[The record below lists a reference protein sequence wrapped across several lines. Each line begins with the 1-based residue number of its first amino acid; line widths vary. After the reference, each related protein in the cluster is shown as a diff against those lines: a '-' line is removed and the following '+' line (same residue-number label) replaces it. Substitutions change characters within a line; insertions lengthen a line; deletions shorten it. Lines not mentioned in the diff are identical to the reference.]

1 MENDGIQFENFWKIE
16 DIATFPEFD
25 SETISCSQH
34 YEQTTT
40 YGHDGRV
47 IVRLPIKKSHLT
59 VASNGSALLPR
70 IGHSANNALR
80 QFVRNENKF
89 NKNNVIEKQQYH
101 EFFMK

>member
-16 DIATFPEFD
+16 DIATFPEFN

-59 VASNGSALLPR
+59 IASNGSVATTETESFITALSQLNLQ
-70 IGHSANNALR
+70 S
-80 QFVRNENKF
+80 
-89 NKNNVIEKQQYH
+89 
-101 EFFMK
+101 